1 MPRKSLSRLLKPMA
15 SNWTLQFLLQKKT
28 KTMMHQRKMLAVIFL
43 LCLVTFGTLFQVRL
57 LFFPNLSNLTKNPI
71 GNFPKLR
78 VRFLCLFLIW
88 TINSGSYY
96 GLTLNVKNL
105 GGNFYINLL
114 INALMEIP
122 AISLIIFAVA
132 KFNIGRRKILIF
144 SYLFCGILNLLV
156 SLIQTN
162 WIVDSSEGTGKYME
176 ISLGKWCQNL
186 PVILKTPEL

>member
-1 MPRKSLSRLLKPMA
+1 M
-15 SNWTLQFLLQKKT
+15 
-28 KTMMHQRKMLAVIFL
+28 
-43 LCLVTFGTLFQVRL
+43 
-57 LFFPNLSNLTKNPI
+57 
-71 GNFPKLR
+71 
-78 VRFLCLFLIW
+78 CLFLIW

-162 WIVDSSEGTGKYME
+162 WIVDSSSSSSSIAQSKHRMCIYTFGQ
-176 ISLGKWCQNL
+176 SLIYPSYHIYSIRTPQKQ
-186 PVILKTPEL
+186 PKLKGSKFFQDFYE

>member
-1 MPRKSLSRLLKPMA
+1 MIPSSTSLNFYHYKVTNIVVGHSLWTIAYSRFYHKIL
-15 SNWTLQFLLQKKT
+15 
-28 KTMMHQRKMLAVIFL
+28 
-43 LCLVTFGTLFQVRL
+43 
-57 LFFPNLSNLTKNPI
+57 

-78 VRFLCLFLIW
+78 VRFFCLFLIW

-176 ISLGKWCQNL
+176 ISLGKC
-186 PVILKTPEL
+186 LKK